1 MMENLSL
8 TYVSTLSG
16 KDLVEKY
23 NELTGKN
30 VTRFSSLLDGRK
42 RVYEELNKSRC
53 HDDHAKT
60 IIAEFQAEHGVAPQV
75 KRSAVTVDGVTYS
88 STAAAF
94 KALGLPMGVHIRFRM
109 KLKAE
114 GSAEINGKKFII

>member
-1 MMENLSL
+1 MENLSL
-8 TYVSTLSG
+8 TCVSTLSG

-23 NELTGKN
+23 NELTGKKI
-30 VTRFSSLLDGRK
+30 TRFSSLLEGRR
-42 RVYEELNKSRC
+42 RVYEALGVPSC
-53 HDDHAKT
+53 SDIHAEP
-60 IIAEFQAEHGVAPQV
+60 IIAEFQAEHGVAPQT
-75 KRSAVTVDGVTYS
+75 KRTSVTVDGVTYK

>member
-1 MMENLSL
+1 MENLSL

-23 NELTGKN
+23 NELTGKKI
-30 VTRFSSLLDGRK
+30 TRFSSLLDGRK
-42 RVYEELNKSRC
+42 RVYEALGASSNTDVVEVEV
-53 HDDHAKT
+53 
-60 IIAEFQAEHGVAPQV
+60 AETVPQT
-75 KRSAVTVDGVTYS
+75 KRTSVTVDGVTYK

>member
-1 MMENLSL
+1 MENLSL

-30 VTRFSSLLDGRK
+30 ITRFSSILDGRK
-42 RVYEELNKSRC
+42 RVYEALSKSGSVSVEQ
-53 HDDHAKT
+53 DVV
-60 IIAEFQAEHGVAPQV
+60 EVAAPA
-75 KRSAVTVDGVTYS
+75 KRSAVTVDGVTYK

>member
-1 MMENLSL
+1 MENLSL

-16 KDLVEKY
+16 KDLVDKY

-30 VTRFSSLLDGRK
+30 IARFSSLLEGRR
-42 RVYEELNKSRC
+42 RVYEALGASRC
-53 HDDHAKT
+53 SNVHAEV
-60 IIAEFQAEHGVAPQV
+60 IIAEFQAEHGVAPQT
-75 KRSAVTVDGVTYS
+75 KRTSVTVDGVAYK

-109 KLKAE
+109 KLKTT